1 MRIGCCGWSSLRGE
15 DVGVPDWKRS
25 YSHKLQLYAAHFPVV
40 EVNSTFYR
48 LPKPDTAARWRD
60 LADRVNEAFEFTVKV
75 NQQVTHKSRF
85 RGEEARRAFSETAAI
100 ARLLRARILLL
111 QCPPSFGPTQE
122 NEAALREFLAGVDR
136 EGLVLAW
143 EPRGKWRGVPERVAA
158 LCEELGLIHC
168 TDPFQDWPQ
177 AGDFLY
183 LRLHGAPP
191 GARMYYY
198 RYTPA
203 DLNWLRGEL
212 TRRGSLAYVL
222 FNNVYMAQDALAF
235 KRLWEDG

>member
-1 MRIGCCGWSSLRGE
+1 M
-15 DVGVPDWKRS
+15 GVPDWKRS

-203 DLNWLRGEL
+203 DLKWLRGEL